1 MFARLSLATGLLAC
15 LALFEPPPAE
25 ADDTRVIIGVPS
37 VQIDAPPLSI
47 QFGAPP
53 YYPPYY
59 YYPPPHRHYYPAPI
73 YYYGPRYYP
82 PRHYHPHYRYHR
94 YHRDHYYRD
103 RYRHR

>member
-1 MFARLSLATGLLAC
+1 MFARFPLATGLLAC
-15 LALFEPPPAE
+15 LALFEPAPAE

-47 QFGAPP
+47 QFGAPH

-73 YYYGPRYYP
+73 YYYDGPRYRP
-82 PRHYHPHYRYHR
+82 YHR
-94 YHRDHYYRD
+94 YHPHRRYHRDYYYRDHYR
-103 RYRHR
+103 RRW